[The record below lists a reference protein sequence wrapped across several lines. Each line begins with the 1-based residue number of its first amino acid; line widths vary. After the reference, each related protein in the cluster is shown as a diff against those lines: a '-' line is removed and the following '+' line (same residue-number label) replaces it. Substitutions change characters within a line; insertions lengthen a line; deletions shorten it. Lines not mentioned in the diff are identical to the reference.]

1 MRKTLMVAVVS
12 GLFAMSADAWAAAQ
26 QRKTGTIVSLDP
38 ATKTFI
44 CHWGGENKAYK
55 TTDKTVFRVGTKSGE
70 WSDLKLGERVNILY
84 RTVGNDRV
92 ADRVTIE
99 KR

>member
-1 MRKTLMVAVVS
+1 MRKALVMTVASALLM
-12 GLFAMSADAWAAAQ
+12 MNADAWAA
-26 QRKTGTIVSLDP
+26 QRKTGTIVSLDE

-44 CHWGGENKAYK
+44 CQWGGEDKSYK
-55 TTDKTVFRVGTKSGE
+55 TTDKTVFRVGTKSGA

-84 RTVGNDRV
+84 RVVDKDRV